1 MNKKVKQ
8 QSVDNDSH
16 NVSNDLDE
24 LIAKLNGELELARE
38 KERRAVADYQNLVRR
53 NSEEKLKIAKFA
65 ALDFVETIIDP
76 LTHLSLAAEQLND
89 QGLNMVISQLWM
101 KLNEAGLEEINPI
114 DQEFDVNTMEAVA
127 DPNVYANQDSQDNE
141 ADLVKKQQVVKVV
154 TKGYK
159 LNGEVIRHSKVIVS

>member
-8 QSVDNDSH
+8 QPVDNLPHD
-16 NVSNDLDE
+16 NSNDLDE
-24 LIAKLNGELELARE
+24 LIEKLNAELELARE

-53 NSEEKLKIAKFA
+53 NREEKLKIAKFA

-114 DQEFDVNTMEAVA
+114 DQDFDVNMMEAVA
-127 DPNVYANQDSQDNE
+127 DPSRHSDSDQEDAPAE
-141 ADLVKKQQVVKVV
+141 KQKVVKVV

-159 LNGEVIRHSKVIVS
+159 LNGEVIRHAKVIVS